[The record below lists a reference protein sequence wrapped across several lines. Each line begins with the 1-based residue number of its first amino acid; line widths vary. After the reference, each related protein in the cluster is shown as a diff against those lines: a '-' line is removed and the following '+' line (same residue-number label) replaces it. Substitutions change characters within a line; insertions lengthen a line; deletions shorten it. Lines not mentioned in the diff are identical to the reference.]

1 MTSDGTKDTG
11 DDMWLTLH
19 QAARDFDVSLATLHR
34 RRKAG
39 ELEGVGAFK
48 DKGQWKIPRQ
58 GLARLG
64 FIEIVAPVG
73 TSQRVAHGTYRDT
86 VSKAVSSTPVET
98 PHETTASAEDF
109 KRIQAELNDALR
121 RAEVAE
127 AVSRERDR
135 VIEVQAR
142 ELARLEASPSRVK
155 PHGSSTD
162 TSPAKSPAT
171 LESVAEPTPKRSR
184 WRRWLGA

>member
-1 MTSDGTKDTG
+1 MTSPETTDTS

-19 QAARDFDVSLATLHR
+19 EAARAFDVSLATLHR

-39 ELEGVGAFK
+39 DLENVGAFK
-48 DKGQWKIPRQ
+48 DRGSWKIPRQ

-64 FIEIVAPVG
+64 FTELVPPVSPGQTTIEDAL
-73 TSQRVAHGTYRDT
+73 SDT
-86 VSKAVSSTPVET
+86 ATTPVPLTPSET
-98 PHETTASAEDF
+98 ARETSETAREVQRLKD
-109 KRIQAELNDALR
+109 ELNDALR

-142 ELARLEASPSRVK
+142 ELARLEA
-155 PHGSSTD
+155 
-162 TSPAKSPAT
+162 A
-171 LESVAEPTPKRSR
+171 PTPPTPPETVTETRAKTPAETVPTPQKQSR
-184 WRRWLGA
+184 WRRWLNL